1 MEKYAL
7 SDARYSSGIN
17 KGQKYQSLLLI
28 KFIGCFCNYIAHSSS
43 VAPPRYKP
51 KKECK
56 NKLKNL

>member
-1 MEKYAL
+1 MEEYAL

-28 KFIGCFCNYIAHSSS
+28 KFIDCFCTYTAHGNS
-43 VAPPRYKP
+43 VAPPHYKP